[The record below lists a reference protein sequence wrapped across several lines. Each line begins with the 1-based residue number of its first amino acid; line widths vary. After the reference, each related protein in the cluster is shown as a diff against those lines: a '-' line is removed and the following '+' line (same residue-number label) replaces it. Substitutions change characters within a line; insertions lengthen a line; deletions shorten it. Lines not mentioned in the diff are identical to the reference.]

1 MQTKTYFA
9 SSVPAALDVAR
20 KELGPE
26 AMLLN
31 SKPAAA
37 ESRAFGRLE
46 VTFAYEPRRE
56 EVQRPGG
63 RFDLGPEPRPE
74 ARSDARSDARSE
86 FRPETRPATPQNR
99 PADPFAVPAASRQ
112 PRASR
117 SDNDLEE
124 LRRQVEA
131 LRAAVGG
138 GSEYGQPAVVV
149 PARVPFPGAWGRD
162 NDNPMVMRMQRNGVS
177 ESLAR
182 ELVEAAAPRGGDT
195 QGNLIDEICRRIAL
209 SRFEELH
216 AGETR
221 MLAFVGPAGRG
232 KTTSLVKVAVKFGIA
247 HRVPV
252 RIYQV
257 GSHGVGCQEQL
268 ARYATIL
275 GVPFFASES
284 LESLNLSLTGDGWK
298 GLVLLDTPGISPAAT
313 GDLQDLG
320 RFFARRPE
328 IERHLVLRADARSA
342 DIAYMVS
349 RFSALGNLRLLFTGA
364 EETLTTGAM
373 VETMISTGL
382 GSTFSGTGQDIPDDL
397 EELDIAR
404 LARSVCTE
412 RAMAVPA
419 AG

>member
-46 VTFAYEPRRE
+46 VTFAYEPPRE
-56 EVQRPGG
+56 EAQRPVG
-63 RFDLGPEPRPE
+63 RFDLGPEPRL
-74 ARSDARSDARSE
+74 DARAE
-86 FRPETRPATPQNR
+86 FRPETRTAPPPNR
-99 PADPFAVPAASRQ
+99 PEAPFAVPAALRQ
-112 PRASR
+112 PRSSR
-117 SDNDLEE
+117 ADNDLEE

-138 GSEYGQPAVVV
+138 GSEYAQPAPAR
-149 PARVPFPGAWGRD
+149 PARVPFPGSWGRD
-162 NDNPMVMRMQRNGVS
+162 NDHPMVMRMQRNGVS

-182 ELVEAAAPRGGDT
+182 ELVEAAAARGGDT
-195 QGNLIDEICRRIAL
+195 QGNLMDEICRRIGPA
-209 SRFEELH
+209 RFEEWH

-221 MLAFVGPAGRG
+221 MMAFVGPAGRG
-232 KTTSLVKVAVKFGIA
+232 KTTSLVKIAVKFGIA

-275 GVPFFASES
+275 GVPYFASES
-284 LESLNLSLTGDGWK
+284 LESLNLSLTGDGWR

-328 IERHLVLRADARSA
+328 IERHLVLRADTRSA
-342 DIAYMVS
+342 DMSYMVS

-364 EETLTTGAM
+364 EEALTTGAM

>member
-31 SKPAAA
+31 SKPAPA

-56 EVQRPGG
+56 EPSRPTARLDSASELRVEARPGF
-63 RFDLGPEPRPE
+63 RPETLRPE
-74 ARSDARSDARSE
+74 ARPAAPQARE
-86 FRPETRPATPQNR
+86 
-99 PADPFAVPAASRQ
+99 ADPFGVPPVSRQ
-112 PRASR
+112 AR
-117 SDNDLEE
+117 STRPDNDLED

-138 GSEYGQPAVVV
+138 GAEYALPAAA
-149 PARVPFPGAWGRD
+149 PSARTQFPGAWGRD
-162 NDNPMVMRMQRNGVS
+162 SDSPIVMRLQRNGLS
-177 ESLAR
+177 ENLAR
-182 ELVEAAAPRGGDT
+182 ELVDAVAARGGDL
-195 QGNLIDEICRRIAL
+195 QGSVIEEICRRIIP
-209 SRFEELH
+209 SRFEEWH

-221 MLAFVGPAGRG
+221 MMAFVGPAGRG
-232 KTTSLVKVAVKFGIA
+232 KTTSLVKIAVRFGIG

-328 IERHLVLRADARSA
+328 IERHLVLRADSRSA
-342 DIAYMVS
+342 DMSYMVS

-373 VETMISTGL
+373 VETMIATGL

-412 RAMAVPA
+412 RAMSAPA